1 MARRTILAPAP
12 IDLASTLG
20 ELRLGGHDP
29 TIRLS
34 GNEVLRATNTPC
46 GAATL
51 HLRANG
57 RRVEA
62 EAWGEGAEHALDA
75 APALIGCGDD
85 ADGFQPTHPLLREI
99 RRRRPGLRICRTGAV
114 VAALVPTVLGQKVT
128 GLEQKRA
135 WQRLVRALGRPAPG
149 PGGLRVPPTAAE
161 LARTPYF
168 RFHPFGVERRRAD
181 AIRGACARASRL
193 EEITALPAEDA
204 ERRLLAFPGIGP
216 WTAAIVRRIALG
228 DPDAVEVGD
237 YNLPH
242 LVAWNLAGRPRGDD
256 ERMLEL
262 LAPFAGHRGRVL
274 RLLELG
280 GERPPRYG
288 PRLSPRNIE
297 AI

>member
-20 ELRLGGHDP
+20 ELRLGTHDP
-29 TIRLS
+29 TIRLTA
-34 GNEVLRATNTPC
+34 NEVLRAANTPC
-46 GAATL
+46 GPATL
-51 HLRANG
+51 HLRADG
-57 RRVEA
+57 RRIEA
-62 EAWGEGAEHALDA
+62 EAWGEGADHALHA
-75 APALIGCGDD
+75 APDLVGCR
-85 ADGFQPTHPLLREI
+85 DGPESFRPTHPLI
-99 RRRRPGLRICRTGAV
+99 RDLQRRRPGVRIGRTGAV
-114 VAALVPTVLGQKVT
+114 VDALVPTVLGQKVT

-135 WQRLVRALGRPAPG
+135 WQRLVRTLGRPAPG

-168 RFHPFGVERRRAD
+168 RYHPFGVERRRAE

-193 EEITALPAEDA
+193 EAIAEMDA
-204 ERRLLAFPGIGP
+204 GDGERRLLAFPGVGP
-216 WTAAIVRRIALG
+216 WTAAIVRRLALG

-242 LVAWNLAGRPRGDD
+242 LVSWNLAGEARGDD
-256 ERMLEL
+256 DRMLEL
-262 LAPFAGHRGRVL
+262 LEPFAGHRGRAL

-280 GERPPRYG
+280 GDRPPRYG
-288 PRLSPRNIE
+288 PRLSPRDIE